1 LPLTFVDII
10 DILIVSFVIYKLIAL
25 IRGTRAVAL
34 IKGLA
39 VLFLAS
45 ALSRALRLRAFAFLL
60 DRGTT
65 ALLVALPVVFAPEVR
80 RTLERIGRGELF
92 ARSSA
97 AKTKEMVSKEVAL
110 ASGWL
115 ARRRIGGLIVLAR
128 ESGLQEYVETGFPLD
143 ALVSHQLLRT
153 IFTPASPLHDG
164 AVIIREGRVAA
175 AGCVLPLAETREV
188 QGELGTRHRAGLGL
202 SEQTDA
208 LVVIISEERGAIS
221 LAVEGAMERGL
232 DEEELEG
239 RLQEL
244 LDWGKAL

>member
-1 LPLTFVDII
+1 LPLTFVDFI

-39 VLFLAS
+39 VLFVAS
-45 ALSRALRLRAFAFLL
+45 ALSRTLRLRAFAFLL
-60 DRGTT
+60 DRGIT

-92 ARSSA
+92 ARSLA
-97 AKTKEMVSKEVAL
+97 AKSKQMVSKEVAL

-115 ARRRIGGLIVLAR
+115 ARRRIGGLIVLER
-128 ESGLQEYVETGFPLD
+128 ESGLQEYVETGISLD

-153 IFTPASPLHDG
+153 VFAPSSPLHDG
-164 AVIIREGRVAA
+164 AVILREGRVVA
-175 AGCVLPLAETREV
+175 AGCVLPLAEVREV

-208 LVVIISEERGAIS
+208 VVVIISEERGAIS
-221 LAVEGAMERGL
+221 LAVEGYMERGL
-232 DEEELEG
+232 DEEELER
-239 RLQEL
+239 RLRHL
-244 LDWGKAL
+244 LDRGKAL

>member
-1 LPLTFVDII
+1 MPLPFVDII
-10 DILIVSFVIYKLIAL
+10 DILIVFFLIYKLIVL

>member
-1 LPLTFVDII
+1 
-10 DILIVSFVIYKLIAL
+10 
-25 IRGTRAVAL
+25 
-34 IKGLA
+34 
-39 VLFLAS
+39 
-45 ALSRALRLRAFAFLL
+45 
-60 DRGTT
+60 
-65 ALLVALPVVFAPEVR
+65 
-80 RTLERIGRGELF
+80 
-92 ARSSA
+92 
-97 AKTKEMVSKEVAL
+97 M
-110 ASGWL
+110 
-115 ARRRIGGLIVLAR
+115 
-128 ESGLQEYVETGFPLD
+128 
-143 ALVSHQLLRT
+143 
-153 IFTPASPLHDG
+153 
-164 AVIIREGRVAA
+164 AA